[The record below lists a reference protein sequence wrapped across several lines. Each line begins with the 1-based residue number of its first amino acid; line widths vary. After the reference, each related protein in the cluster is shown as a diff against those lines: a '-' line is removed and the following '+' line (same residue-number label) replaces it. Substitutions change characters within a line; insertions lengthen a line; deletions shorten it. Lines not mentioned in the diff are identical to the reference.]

1 MDLIREIN
9 DLNRRKKQVLEEKR
23 ETAMNKEAEARK
35 NLDNLEKEAQ
45 KNDDEINKM
54 RNLISD
60 QQKGNDPQ
68 RRNSGISYEF

>member
-1 MDLIREIN
+1 VDLIREIN

-45 KNDDEINKM
+45 KNEDDINKV

-60 QQKGNDPQ
+60 HNKGGDPQ
-68 RRNSGISYEF
+68 RRHSGIC